1 MKLDLSGRIWKPR
14 HSAFP
19 LLNIALELDIS
30 PAHFSSIK
38 PFVFFF
44 AHRASQ
50 FVSLLSVYVCFCVG
64 PCAATPGQS
73 IFLLSIRHWFPVWL
87 HQTNTRFCLLLY
99 THTHTRTDAHNA
111 SVSSQ
116 QSVNAACLWING
128 LYEQT
133 STLEMENGPFRE
145 AEHIT

>member
-1 MKLDLSGRIWKPR
+1 MCVFVWARVQPPLGR
-14 HSAFP
+14 A
-19 LLNIALELDIS
+19 
-30 PAHFSSIK
+30 
-38 PFVFFF
+38 FFF
-44 AHRASQ
+44 FQYDIDFLYDFIRLIPAFAS
-50 FVSLLSVYVCFCVG
+50 FC
-64 PCAATPGQS
+64 
-73 IFLLSIRHWFPVWL
+73 
-87 HQTNTRFCLLLY
+87 
-99 THTHTRTDAHNA
+99 THTHTHTDAHNA